1 MNWAGG
7 QISHSARYS
16 LEPSCRVWEVRLE
29 ADLASREPATTRHAA
44 IQTGLN
50 ITCRNRKTG
59 ISHFIRAVNYGG

>member
-50 ITCRNRKTG
+50 IT
-59 ISHFIRAVNYGG
+59 